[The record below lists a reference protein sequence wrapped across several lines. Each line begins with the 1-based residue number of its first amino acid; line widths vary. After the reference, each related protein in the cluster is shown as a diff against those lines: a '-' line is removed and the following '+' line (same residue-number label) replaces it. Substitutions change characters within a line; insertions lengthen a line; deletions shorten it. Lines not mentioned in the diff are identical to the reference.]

1 MTRRLVLAAVLI
13 AAFVL
18 LIVEVPLG
26 LTYTG
31 RAQDRLLADVERDA
45 RVLAGLVEERVE
57 AGDQAGVVSAAERY
71 STQTGGRVVVTDAD
85 GLSLVDTE
93 ASGSDPRDFSTRPE
107 MAAALDGSQA
117 TGIRTSATLGE
128 ELAYATVPISSDG
141 RITGVVR
148 VSFPTEETREKV
160 RDNWLRLGLL
170 SLLVLAA
177 AASFGWVIAQWA
189 VSPIEQLEAGA
200 RQLAGGDLRGR
211 TAVDR
216 GPPELRRLSRTFD
229 DMATRIESLVGAQQ
243 AFVADASHQLR
254 TPLTVL
260 RLRVESMDAAI
271 DAGADPETLRHDM
284 DAVGT
289 ELERLMR
296 VVEGLLALARA
307 EGSATLSPV
316 DVAGCARSAH
326 DRWDALAEEEGVTIR
341 VDAPARATASAVAGA
356 IDQVL
361 DNLLDNAIE
370 VAPAG
375 TTIDVTVSDGDEHV
389 VLTVRD
395 RGPGMGD
402 EDRSH
407 ATERFWRGSGAAAGG
422 TGLGLAIVS
431 ELTRASGG
439 SVTLRS
445 PQPGP
450 GLEVEVRLPSA

>member
-1 MTRRLVLAAVLI
+1 MTRRLVLASVLI

-26 LTYTG
+26 LTYAG

-45 RVLAGLVEERVE
+45 RVMAGLVEERVE
-57 AGDQAGVVSAAERY
+57 AGDQAGVATVAERY
-71 STQTGGRVVVTDAD
+71 SDQTGGRVVVTDAS
-85 GLSLVDTE
+85 GVSLIDTE
-93 ASGSDPRDFSTRPE
+93 STDAEARDFSTRPE

-117 TGIRTSATLGE
+117 TGIRTSATLGQ

-141 RITGVVR
+141 DVTGVVR
-148 VSFPTEETREKV
+148 VSFPTEEMRERV
-160 RDNWLRLGLL
+160 RDNWLRLALL
-170 SLLVLAA
+170 SVLVLAA

-189 VSPIEQLEAGA
+189 VAPIEQLEAGA
-200 RQLAGGDLRGR
+200 RQLASGDLGGR
-211 TAVDR
+211 TKVDR

-229 DMATRIESLVGAQQ
+229 EMAVRIESLVGAQQ

-271 DAGADPETLRHDM
+271 DSGADPETLRHDV

-307 EGSATLSPV
+307 EGAATVSEV
-316 DVAGCARSAH
+316 DVAACARSAH
-326 DRWDALAEEEGVTIR
+326 ERWDALAEEEGVSIS
-341 VDAPARATASAVAGA
+341 VDAPATAAATAVPGA

-370 VAPAG
+370 VTPVG
-375 TTIDVTVSDGDEHV
+375 TPIVVTVTETDGQV
-389 VLTVRD
+389 VLVVRD
-395 RGPGMGD
+395 HGPGLGP
-402 EDRSH
+402 EDLER
-407 ATERFWRGSGAAAGG
+407 ATERFWRGPDAEPGG
-422 TGLGLAIVS
+422 TGLGLAIAA

-439 SVTLRS
+439 SVTLRT
-445 PQPGP
+445 PEPGP
-450 GLEVEVRLPSA
+450 GLQVEVRLPSA